1 MAQIRPR
8 VFVTQPIASSA
19 LERLRAVADVDV
31 NPESSR
37 ILAKV
42 KLCKALP
49 KYDVLFA
56 LLHDVIDR
64 DVLEANPKLKCVASM
79 AITPDNIDV
88 AEATARGIAVTVI
101 PAVVTEATADLAMGL
116 MIAVGRRIV
125 QGDRLLR
132 SGAFPGSQ
140 SNHLAGVTLSGKV
153 LGIVGCGRI
162 GQAVARRAQGFGMR
176 VIYSDPR
183 RMSPVEEQKLGL
195 TCVNLEEL
203 LGQSDFVSLHPA
215 LNNETR
221 RMIGVRQLAL
231 MKKTAF
237 LINTSRGTIVDEAA
251 LAAALADGNI
261 AGAGLDVYENEP
273 RIEPAL
279 LRMDN
284 VVLTPHLGSA
294 VAELRE
300 AMAHVVVDNILAI
313 LDGRKPPNCINPEV
327 LATTVPPPPS

>member
-1 MAQIRPR
+1 MAQTRPR
-8 VFVTQPIASSA
+8 VFVTQPVAASA

-88 AEATARGIAVTVI
+88 AEATARSIAVTVI
-101 PAVVTEATADLAMGL
+101 PAVVGEATADLAIGL

-125 QGDRLLR
+125 QGARLLR

-140 SNHLAGVTLSGKV
+140 SNHLAGVTLAGKV
-153 LGIVGCGRI
+153 LGLVGCGRI

-176 VIYSDPR
+176 VFYCDPR
-183 RMSPVEEQKLGL
+183 RLPQGEENKLEL
-195 TCVNLEEL
+195 THVNLEEL

-221 RMIGVRQLAL
+221 RMIGARQLAL

-237 LINTSRGTIVDEAA
+237 LINTSRGAVVDEDA
-251 LAAALADGNI
+251 LAAALAEGGI
-261 AGAGLDVYENEP
+261 AGAGIDVYENEP
-273 RIEPAL
+273 RVEPAL
-279 LRMDN
+279 LKMDN

-313 LDGRKPPNCINPEV
+313 IDGRKPPNCINPEV
-327 LATTVPPPPS
+327 FAPVSQPAT